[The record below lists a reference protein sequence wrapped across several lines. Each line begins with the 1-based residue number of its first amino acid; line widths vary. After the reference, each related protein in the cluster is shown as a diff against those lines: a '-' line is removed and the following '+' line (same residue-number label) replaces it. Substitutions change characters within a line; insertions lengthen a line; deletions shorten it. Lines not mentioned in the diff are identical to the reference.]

1 MPVASAPPLNDTP
14 ARAVHHREIAE
25 RAYYYWS
32 DRGLSD
38 VSPEEDWLRA
48 EEALLTH

>member
-1 MPVASAPPLNDTP
+1 MPVASATLLNDTP

-25 RAYYYWS
+25 RAYYYWAERGFS
-32 DRGLSD
+32 DG
-38 VSPEEDWLRA
+38 SPEEDWLRA